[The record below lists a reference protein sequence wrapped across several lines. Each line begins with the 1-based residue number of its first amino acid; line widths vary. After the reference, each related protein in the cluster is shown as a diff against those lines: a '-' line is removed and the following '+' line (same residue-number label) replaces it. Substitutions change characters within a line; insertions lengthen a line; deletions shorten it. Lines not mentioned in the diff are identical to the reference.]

1 MEDGEERLGLMGEKG
16 EGGMERKIR
25 INGEREKE
33 DGWMREGEIRKD
45 GIEGGIIINLYLPRQ
60 AN

>member
-33 DGWMREGEIRKD
+33 DGWMDERGRNQEGWDR
-45 GIEGGIIINLYLPRQ
+45 GRNYY
-60 AN
+60 